1 MKKIAI
7 SLIAFS
13 ASLYGLYNG
22 SPALPSVIEE
32 GVLIKKDFP
41 VSIKTEFLLT
51 ECLDKSLFVVD
62 HQPGREKQVFK
73 YTQQQGVIALNFVD
87 RFELFGSMGEMRAH
101 IEGRK
106 NYLER
111 FVLETGNRYT
121 WGFGGRAEIYS
132 FSSATLG
139 LNFAYQGY
147 SPKFQ
152 WGSING
158 DPMSDAKRKR
168 LKFTE
173 WQIGLGLG
181 YDCGFFAPYISALY
195 NQTKASIKK
204 FHQGGG
210 SFTLHSKKKF
220 GMALGTTLSTS
231 KLFDL
236 NLEARIIHETAFSC
250 SFDFRF

>member
-1 MKKIAI
+1 MRKIALLLLAY
-7 SLIAFS
+7 SSS
-13 ASLYGLYNG
+13 AYSLYNG

-41 VSIKTEFLLT
+41 VSVKTEFLLT
-51 ECLDKSLFVVD
+51 KCVDKSLFVVD
-62 HQPGREKQVFK
+62 HQPGREKQVFS
-73 YTQQQGVIALNFVD
+73 YTQQQGVLALNFID
-87 RFELFGSMGEMRAH
+87 RFEVFGSMGEMRAH
-101 IEGRK
+101 IEGKK

-111 FVLETGNRYT
+111 FALETGNRYT
-121 WGFGGRAEIYS
+121 WGFGARAEIYN
-132 FSSATLG
+132 FSKATLG
-139 LNFAYQGY
+139 LNFAYQAF

-158 DPMSDAKRKR
+158 APMVDAKQKR
-168 LKFTE
+168 LKFIE

-181 YDCGFFAPYISALY
+181 YDCGFFAPYLTAIY

-204 FHQGGG
+204 FHQGSG

-236 NLEARIIHETAFSC
+236 NLEARIINETAASC